1 MVLHE
6 SNPGF
11 PLISPSYLMAV
22 NFTAFDLAAY
32 IYKNVLMEHYVA
44 IFEFQ
49 LGPLMIFISLDWLLQ
64 HGKFR

>member
-1 MVLHE
+1 
-6 SNPGF
+6 
-11 PLISPSYLMAV
+11 MAV